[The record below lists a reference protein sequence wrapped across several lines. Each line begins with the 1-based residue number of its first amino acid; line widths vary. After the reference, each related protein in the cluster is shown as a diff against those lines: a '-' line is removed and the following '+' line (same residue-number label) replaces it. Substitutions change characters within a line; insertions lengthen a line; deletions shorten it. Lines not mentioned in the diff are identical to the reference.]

1 MMPQCANPMWSS
13 MPRADDG
20 KRLDAGAVHGA
31 TIVVTRPAGT
41 GASLARAVRDAGGH
55 ALLVPGLRL
64 RACAGARIGVVANAC
79 DLWVFTSPAAAR
91 FAFEAGLRPG
101 HHRVAVIAV
110 GEGTRAALARL
121 GLPAVAPSGRGDS
134 EALLALP
141 ALSDVRD
148 RRIALFG
155 AAGGRDVIAP
165 GLRARGATVE
175 AVHVYERLPP
185 RLTRRHVDAI
195 TGARE
200 PLVMLVS
207 SGEAVANIAS
217 GLPSPALQR
226 LRSAHLVASSARV
239 AALAHAHGF
248 SDISIAESALPRDL
262 LAAAAGW
269 LARPCL

>member
-1 MMPQCANPMWSS
+1 

-20 KRLDAGAVHGA
+20 KRLGAGALRGA
-31 TIVVTRPAGT
+31 TVVVTRPVGT
-41 GASLARAVRDAGGH
+41 GASLARAVRNTGGD

-64 RACAGARIGVVANAC
+64 RACAGSRIRVVANDC

-91 FAFEAGLRPG
+91 FALEAGLRSKRR
-101 HHRVAVIAV
+101 RVAVIAV
-110 GEGTRAALARL
+110 GEGTRAALARR

-165 GLRARGATVE
+165 GLRARGAVVE
-175 AVHVYERLPP
+175 VVHVYERLPP

-195 TGARE
+195 AGARE

-207 SGEAVANIAS
+207 SGEVLANLVS
-217 GLPSPALQR
+217 GLPSTALQR
-226 LRSAHLVASSARV
+226 LRNAHVVASSARV

-248 SDISIAESALPRDL
+248 GDISVAGSALPRDL
-262 LAAAAGW
+262 LAAAARW
-269 LARPCL
+269 HARYGL

>member
-1 MMPQCANPMWSS
+1 

-20 KRLDAGAVHGA
+20 KRLDAGALHGA
-31 TIVVTRPAGT
+31 TIVITRPVGT
-41 GASLARAVRDAGGH
+41 GASLARAVRDAGGD

-64 RACAGARIGVVANAC
+64 RACADAQVRAVANAC
-79 DLWVFTSPAAAR
+79 DPWVFTSPAAAR
-91 FAFEAGLRPG
+91 FAFEAGLRPKRR
-101 HHRVAVIAV
+101 RVAVIAV
-110 GEGTRAALARL
+110 GEGTRAALARR

-165 GLRARGATVE
+165 GLRARGAVVE
-175 AVHVYERLPP
+175 VVHVYERLRP

-195 TGARE
+195 AGARE

-207 SGEAVANIAS
+207 SGEVLANLAA

-226 LRSAHLVASSARV
+226 LRSAHVVASSARV
-239 AALAHAHGF
+239 AALARAHGF
-248 SDISIAESALPRDL
+248 ADIYVAESALPRDL
-262 LAAAAGW
+262 LAAAAQW
-269 LARPCL
+269 LARHRS